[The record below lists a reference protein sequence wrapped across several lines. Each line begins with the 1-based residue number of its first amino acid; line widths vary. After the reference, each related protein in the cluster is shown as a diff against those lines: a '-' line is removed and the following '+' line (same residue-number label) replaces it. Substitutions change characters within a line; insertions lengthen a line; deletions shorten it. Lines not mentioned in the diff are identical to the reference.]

1 MIAMMKMRMMRMMM
15 MTIMINMMMINKQ
28 GFHPRDVLISG

>member
-1 MIAMMKMRMMRMMM
+1 MIVMIMTMMRMMM
-15 MTIMINMMMINKQ
+15 IMMTIKIMMLNKQ